1 VPANVKAVG
10 ARTEDYLGNDCL
22 RSDELRRRPV
32 RNRPDLIVLDPPRA
46 GAGDAGQGYRPLS
59 GGRVPH
65 RGSTLIRSLPPDLS
79 HRIGDAAGALTSFT
93 SSKFDLRGPRSSPA
107 LALRELSFSTT
118 EELEPQ

>member
-1 VPANVKAVG
+1 KS
-10 ARTEDYLGNDCL
+10 ARFDRPGPSPRWRRQGGDPFSGGT
-22 RSDELRRRPV
+22 RSAPSPICFV
-32 RNRPDLIVLDPPRA
+32 RS
-46 GAGDAGQGYRPLS
+46 GDAGQGYRPLS

-79 HRIGDAAGALTSFT
+79 HRIGDAAGALTAFT